1 MRVPSTCLKLKW
13 SENET
18 EFQHFF
24 TFNFFVTPNL
34 ELSNGENMLLEQ
46 FMMLF
51 IIASESMNRHHV
63 RKLLS
68 MFSEVNQENGWII
81 LALALQFD

>member
-1 MRVPSTCLKLKW
+1 
-13 SENET
+13 
-18 EFQHFF
+18 
-24 TFNFFVTPNL
+24 
-34 ELSNGENMLLEQ
+34 MLLEQ

-68 MFSEVNQENGWII
+68 MFFEVNQENGWII